1 MNDYCEACECDPCD
15 CDGMDTLDFKLTSK
29 TYTYINHN
37 GIYYVPRMPSLCEAR
52 EREEIF
58 VEEFGVEP
66 FIIGPFEW
74 EILSTKFEWKTLKVE
89 DV

>member
-1 MNDYCEACECDPCD
+1 M
-15 CDGMDTLDFKLTSK
+15 
-29 TYTYINHN
+29 TYVYILHN
-37 GIYYVPRMPSLCEAR
+37 NIYYVPRTPSLCEAR

-58 VEEFGVEP
+58 VEEFGEEP

-74 EILSTKFEWKTLKVE
+74 EILSSKFGWKTLKVD

>member
-1 MNDYCEACECDPCD
+1 M
-15 CDGMDTLDFKLTSK
+15 
-29 TYTYINHN
+29 TYVYILHN
-37 GIYYVPRMPSLCEAR
+37 NIYYVPRTPSLCEAR

-58 VEEFGVEP
+58 VEEFGEEP

-74 EILSTKFEWKTLKVE
+74 EILSTKCEWLTLKVE